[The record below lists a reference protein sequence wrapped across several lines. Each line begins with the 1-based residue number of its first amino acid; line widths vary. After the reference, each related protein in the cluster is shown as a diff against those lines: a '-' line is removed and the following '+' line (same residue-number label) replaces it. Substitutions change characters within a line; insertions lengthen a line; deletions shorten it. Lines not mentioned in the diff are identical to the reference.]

1 MSADSPTPQKIPAS
15 AVPLPHSVILFQGD
29 SITDAG
35 RNRLAC
41 QANKPSALGEG
52 YARMAAL
59 DLLERYPDR
68 SLQCYNRG
76 VSGDTLADLSRRWAR
91 DTLPLL
97 PDLLSVLIGVNDLW
111 QALSSTGVM
120 GHDRFRENL
129 RELLVRTRK
138 AFPEIR
144 LALCQPFLL
153 PAGMIPAGWMDE
165 AARLGETTAVLAE
178 EFTADLVPFQ
188 QALNDAAAEQP
199 PSSLLFDGVH
209 PTPDGH
215 RLLTDC
221 WLDHVVGNP

>member
-1 MSADSPTPQKIPAS
+1 MSADFPIPPNSPGPDD
-15 AVPLPHSVILFQGD
+15 LRPHSVILFQGD

-41 QANKPSALGEG
+41 QANKPAALGEG
-52 YARMAAL
+52 YARTAAL
-59 DLLERYPDR
+59 YLLERFPDR

-97 PDLLSVLIGVNDLW
+97 PDLLSILIGVNDLW
-111 QALSSTGVM
+111 QEMSSTGEM
-120 GHDRFRENL
+120 DHNRFRENY
-129 RELLVRTRK
+129 RELLIRTQK

-165 AARLGETTAVLAE
+165 ASRLGETTASLAE
-178 EFTADLVPFQ
+178 EFDAALVPFQ
-188 QALNDAAAEQP
+188 GILDKAAADQP
-199 PSSLLFDGVH
+199 ASSLLFDGVH
-209 PTPDGH
+209 PTPEGH
-215 RLLTDC
+215 RLLADC
-221 WLDHVVGNP
+221 WLEHVVGSP